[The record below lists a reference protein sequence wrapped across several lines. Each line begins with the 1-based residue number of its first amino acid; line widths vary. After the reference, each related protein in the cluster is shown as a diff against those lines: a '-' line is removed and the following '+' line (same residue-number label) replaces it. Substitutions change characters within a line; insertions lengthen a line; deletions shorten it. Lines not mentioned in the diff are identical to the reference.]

1 MRPKAYSYIRMSTD
15 VQRKGDSLRRQLEA
29 SRRYAAANDLE
40 LVEDFRLEDL
50 GVSAFKGANVTSGAL
65 GQFLAAVREGRIEK
79 GSYLIVELL
88 DRLSRQAVME
98 SFTLFAEIM
107 RAGVNIATLT
117 DNQIYKAGEHGFSA
131 ARLLTHGDEPGQR
144 GVADEEHAGRRRLGK
159 QAQARRVTQAHR
171 NLPSVANAVG

>member
-65 GQFLAAVREGRIEK
+65 GHFLAAVREGRVEK
-79 GSYLIVELL
+79 GSYLIVESL

-98 SFTLFAEIM
+98 SFTLFAEIT
-107 RAGVNIATLT
+107 RSGVNIATLT
-117 DNQIYKAGEHGFSA
+117 DNQIYKAGNTDFPQLVYS
-131 ARLLTHGDEPGQR
+131 LTVMSRANEES
-144 GVADEEHAGRRRLGK
+144 ADEEHAGRRRLGK
-159 QAQARRVTQAHR
+159 QAQARRVNKLT
-171 NLPSVANAVG
+171 AVCPGG